1 MLSVAFDAF
10 QWLVLAYFA
19 GINLGYIL
27 LNVVTYFALPRYLQR
42 RVLLDLPYPHSD
54 FEPPVSLVVAAYN
67 EEAVIVDSVRSLLQ
81 IDYSEFEIIVV
92 NDGSKDGTLDVLTR
106 EFDLVP
112 FPEAF
117 RIRIEHKPV
126 RAIYHSRL
134 HPELRVIDK
143 QNGGCKSDAINAGIN
158 AARFPLVTPLDAD
171 TILQRDSIRL
181 LVQPFL
187 EDPHTVATGGIVR
200 IANGCEVD
208 RGFLTRVGLP
218 RHTVALFQVI
228 EYMRAFLFGRIGWS
242 TLDALPLIS
251 GALGLFHRET
261 LIGLGG
267 YRRDTLGEDMELVL
281 RIHRKFRLE
290 DRPYRVTFVPDP
302 VCWTEAPTDLRTLGN
317 QRIRWQRGL
326 MEALL
331 MNRALLFHPKS
342 GVLGWLTMP
351 FLLLFEGFGPI
362 VEVGGYFVFGLGFL
376 FGVVSAAGFLAF
388 TAVAIGLGLVLSL
401 TSLLLEQAAFNTYPR
416 PRDVLVLIAG
426 AFAENFGYRQ
436 LTAIWR
442 IRGLWRWFHKADS
455 AWGAMPRRASWAAP
469 APPASPVAPR
479 PPESAPAAQRKAS

>member
-1 MLSVAFDAF
+1 MLSAAFVAF
-10 QWLVLAYFA
+10 QWLALAYFA

-27 LNVVTYFALPRYLQR
+27 LNVITFFALPRHLQH
-42 RVLLDLPYPHSD
+42 RVLLDLPCPHNGY
-54 FEPPVSLVVAAYN
+54 EPPVSLIVAAYN
-67 EEAVIVDSVRSLLQ
+67 EETVIADSVRSLLQ

-92 NDGSKDGTLDVLTR
+92 NDGSTDGTLDVLTR
-106 EFDLVP
+106 EFDLIP

-117 RIRIEHKPV
+117 RIRIQHKPV
-126 RAIYHSRL
+126 RAIYHSRMY
-134 HPELRVIDK
+134 PEVRVIDK

-158 AARFPLVTPLDAD
+158 AARYPLITPLDAD

-200 IANGCEVD
+200 IANGCEVN
-208 RGFLTRVGLP
+208 RGFLTRVALP
-218 RHTVALFQVI
+218 RHPVALFQVI

-251 GALGLFHRET
+251 GAFGLFHRES
-261 LIGLGG
+261 IIELGG

-290 DRPYRVTFVPDP
+290 GRPYRITFVPDP
-302 VCWTEAPTDLRTLGN
+302 VCWTEAPTDLRTLAN

-326 MEALL
+326 MEAMV

-342 GVLGWLTMP
+342 GVLGWLAMP
-351 FLLLFEGFGPI
+351 FLLVFEGFGPI
-362 VEVGGYFVFGLGFL
+362 MEVGGYLVVGLGFL
-376 FGVVSAAGFLAF
+376 FGAVSLAGFLAF
-388 TAVAIGLGLVLSL
+388 TLVAIGLGLVLSL

-416 PRDVLVLIAG
+416 HRDILILLAC
-426 AFAENFGYRQ
+426 ALAENFGYRQ
-436 LTAIWR
+436 LSAVWR
-442 IRGLWRWFHKADS
+442 IRGLWRWFRKADS
-455 AWGAMPRRASWAAP
+455 AWGAMPRSASWAVPAT
-469 APPASPVAPR
+469 APPAAESS
-479 PPESAPAAQRKAS
+479 PESAPFRQRKAS